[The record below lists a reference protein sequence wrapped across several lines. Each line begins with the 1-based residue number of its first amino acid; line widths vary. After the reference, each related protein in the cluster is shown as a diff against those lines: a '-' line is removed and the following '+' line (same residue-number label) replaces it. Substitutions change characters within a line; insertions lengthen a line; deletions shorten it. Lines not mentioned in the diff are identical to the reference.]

1 MLLNQKVALITGSAT
16 GLGKRTALE
25 LASRGVDIIL
35 NYLTSQQE
43 ASRLAGYIQD
53 TYKVNVCMI
62 QGDVSQFADMQ
73 VMVQQAIDQMGKIDI
88 VVNNAGPYIPERKS
102 MVEYDVEDW
111 RKMIDGNL
119 NSVFYLAKLVIP
131 SMRQQGWGRIINIGF
146 DRADTAPGW
155 RFRSAFAA
163 AKVGLVSLTKT
174 LAIEE
179 AEHGITVNMIC
190 PGDITQD
197 YKEMSIEEVQAI
209 GDIATP
215 IGRPGTG
222 EDISRVVSF
231 LCEHR
236 SDFITGSI
244 IQVTGGKDVLNKY
257 RYEEQKE

>member
-35 NYLTSQQE
+35 NYINSQQE
-43 ASRLAGYIQD
+43 ARKLATYIQE
-53 TYKVNVCMI
+53 TFKVKACALR
-62 QGDVSQFADMQ
+62 GDVSQFSDVQ
-73 VMVQQAIDQMGKIDI
+73 SMVQQAIAQMGKIDI
-88 VVNNAGPYIPERKS
+88 IVNNAGPYIPERKN
-102 MVEYDVEDW
+102 MVDYEVEDW

-119 NSVFYLAKLVIP
+119 NSVFYLSKLVIP
-131 SMRQQGWGRIINIGF
+131 LMRQQGWGRIINIGF

-179 AEHGITVNMIC
+179 AEHGITVNIIC
-190 PGDITQD
+190 PGDITQA
-197 YKEMSIEEVQAI
+197 YKELGIDEVQAVL
-209 GDIATP
+209 DTATP

-222 EDISRVVSF
+222 EDISRVVGF
-231 LCEHR
+231 LCEQR
-236 SDFITGSI
+236 SDFITGSV

-257 RYEEQKE
+257 LYEESKE

>member
-1 MLLNQKVALITGSAT
+1 MNQKVALITGSAT

-25 LASRGVDIIL
+25 LASRGVNIVL
-35 NYLTSQQE
+35 NYITSQQE
-43 ASRLAGYIQD
+43 ARKLANYIQD
-53 TYKVNVCMI
+53 TYKVNACAI
-62 QGDVSQFADMQ
+62 RGDVSQYRDVQ
-73 VMVQQAIDQMGKIDI
+73 EMVQQASEQMGKIDI
-88 VVNNAGPYIPERKS
+88 IVNNAGPYIPERKN
-102 MVEYDVEDW
+102 MVDYEIEDW
-111 RKMIDGNL
+111 QKMIDGNL
-119 NSVFYLAKLVIP
+119 NSVFYLSKLVIP

-190 PGDITQD
+190 PGDITQE
-197 YKEMSIEEVQAI
+197 YKEMSIEEVQMVW
-209 GDIATP
+209 DTATP

-222 EDISRVVSF
+222 EDVSRVVSF
-231 LCEHR
+231 LCEPR

-257 RYEEQKE
+257 LYEEQKE

>member
-1 MLLNQKVALITGSAT
+1 MFLNQKVALISGSAT
-16 GLGKRTALE
+16 GLGKKAALE
-25 LASRGVDIIL
+25 LASRGVDIVL
-35 NYLTSQQE
+35 NYISSEQE
-43 ASRLAGYIQD
+43 ANQLAVYIQD
-53 TYKVNVCMI
+53 TYKVKACAI
-62 QGDVSQFADMQ
+62 QGDVSQFSE
-73 VMVQQAIDQMGKIDI
+73 VKSMVQQAMGEMGKIDI
-88 VVNNAGPYIPERKS
+88 VVNNAGPYIPERKN
-102 MVEYDVEDW
+102 MVDYEVEDW

-119 NSVFYLAKLVIP
+119 NSVFYLSKLVIP
-131 SMRQQGWGRIINIGF
+131 SMRRQGWGRIINIGF

-190 PGDITQD
+190 PGDITQA
-197 YKEMSIEEVQAI
+197 YKEMGIEEVQSILDA
-209 GDIATP
+209 ATP

-222 EDISRVVSF
+222 EDISRVAAF
-231 LCEHR
+231 LCETK

-257 RYEEQKE
+257 LYEEPNE